1 MVKIND
7 LLAQT
12 RRLYETI
19 YRFDAQAADQL
30 GLHVTDL
37 RCVNALESGPLSAGD
52 IGTRLSLSSGSVTA
66 LINRLGRAG
75 YIERLADADDAR
87 RVIIV
92 LSRNFYSRADAV
104 YRELGLS
111 IRGSFG
117 EMSDADLV
125 SAVCVIE
132 RLADGFNLAATTVP
146 VDRRPDLPG

>member
-12 RRLYETI
+12 RRLYEAI
-19 YRFDAQAADQL
+19 YRFDAKAAEQL

-75 YIERLADADDAR
+75 YIERLTDADDAR

-104 YRELGLS
+104 YRELGMS
-111 IRGSFG
+111 IQGAFG
-117 EMSDADLV
+117 EMNDADLL
-125 SAVCVIE
+125 SAVGVIE
-132 RLADGFNLAATTVP
+132 RLADGFNFPAPTVA
-146 VDRRPDLPG
+146 VNSKLDFPG

>member
-12 RRLYETI
+12 RRLYEAI
-19 YRFDAQAADQL
+19 YRFDTQAADQL

-66 LINRLGRAG
+66 LINRLERAG
-75 YIERLADADDAR
+75 YIERLTDADDAR

-104 YRELGLS
+104 YRELGMS
-111 IRGSFG
+111 IQGAFG
-117 EMSDADLV
+117 KMNDADLL
-125 SAVCVIE
+125 SAVGVIE
-132 RLADGFNLAATTVP
+132 RLANGFNLAAPTVS
-146 VDRRPDLPG
+146 VNSKLDLP

>member
-12 RRLYETI
+12 RRLYEAI

-37 RCVNALESGPLSAGD
+37 RCVNALESGPLAAGD

-66 LINRLGRAG
+66 LINRLERAG
-75 YIERLADADDAR
+75 YIERLTDADDAR

-92 LSRNFYSRADAV
+92 LSRNFYIRADAV
-104 YRELGLS
+104 YRELGMS
-111 IRGSFG
+111 IQGAFG
-117 EMSDADLV
+117 ETNDADLL
-125 SAVCVIE
+125 SAAGVIE
-132 RLADGFNLAATTVP
+132 RLADGFNLAAPTAAVNSKL
-146 VDRRPDLPG
+146 DFPG